1 MSQRGMHRHSPAHRV
16 WKLPDLSVPR
26 TRVDSCKTTER
37 FCTSSH
43 MAIDDWLLAP
53 LTDAERRDLLEVI
66 EDRSERRS
74 TVIAS
79 QLPPTEWHAVI
90 GEPRIA
96 AAICD
101 RLIHRA
107 HKLPLRERPC
117 ATRRRGAPEQGNHD
131 ERPSSKGCCRST
143 HSAIVAPGGSWT
155 VALGRGSLWVAPDLW
170 KTHTTRFPQGR
181 WTHRTRPHAR
191 TRRTH

>member
-1 MSQRGMHRHSPAHRV
+1 MSQRRPRRGGHQQSRRQADSVGMRYGHNVPNDQFLGSQSLRSRDVHNQTGAAQQSAAKR
-16 WKLPDLSVPR
+16 LPI
-26 TRVDSCKTTER
+26 T
-37 FCTSSH
+37 
-43 MAIDDWLLAP
+43 
-53 LTDAERRDLLEVI
+53 
-66 EDRSERRS
+66 

-79 QLPPTEWHAVI
+79 QLPPTAWHAAI
-90 GEPRIA
+90 GEPSVA
-96 AAICD
+96 DAICD